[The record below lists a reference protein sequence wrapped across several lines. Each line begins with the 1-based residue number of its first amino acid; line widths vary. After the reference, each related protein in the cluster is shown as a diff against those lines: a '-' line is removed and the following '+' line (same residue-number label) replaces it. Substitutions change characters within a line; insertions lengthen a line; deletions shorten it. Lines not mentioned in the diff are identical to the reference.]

1 MDNNQDQINKLK
13 RELSAEQFISIKKD
27 KNNSV
32 KIDKK
37 YFNINDFN
45 IINEEEKKINKSVE
59 IKYQEP
65 KTEIKENDNKKQ
77 NINERKKKK
86 KKTLVKN

>member
-1 MDNNQDQINKLK
+1 
-13 RELSAEQFISIKKD
+13 
-27 KNNSV
+27 V

-59 IKYQEP
+59 IKYQEQ

-77 NINERKKKK
+77 NINERKKKRRRK
-86 KKTLVKN
+86 P